1 MATDGVVVGGDLL
14 DMSRLEGIFG
24 KDLEFNGDAPSG
36 APAALGSAGAADD
49 IELPGEAGFDPELS
63 TDPED
68 WIVYG
73 CWDRVGVIVV
83 CEIGDGVES
92 SLCPRTTDV
101 SGTSCNWLVA
111 TRV

>member
-73 CWDRVGVIVV
+73 C
-83 CEIGDGVES
+83 
-92 SLCPRTTDV
+92 
-101 SGTSCNWLVA
+101 
-111 TRV
+111 

>member
-24 KDLEFNGDAPSG
+24 KDLELIGDSPRG
-36 APAALGSAGAADD
+36 APAALGSVGAAED

-63 TDPED
+63 TDADD

-73 CWDRVGVIVV
+73 CWDS
-83 CEIGDGVES
+83 DGVM
-92 SLCPRTTDV
+92 V
-101 SGTSCNWLVA
+101 LV
-111 TRV
+111 V